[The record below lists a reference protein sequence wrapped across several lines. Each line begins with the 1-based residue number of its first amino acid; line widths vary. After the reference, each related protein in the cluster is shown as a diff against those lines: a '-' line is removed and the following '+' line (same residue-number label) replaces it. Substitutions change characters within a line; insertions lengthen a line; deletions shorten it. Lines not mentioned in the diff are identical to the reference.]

1 MVEFYIYF
9 FCRLLYNA
17 NSYSIL
23 REKYPFVKSFTTKE
37 EISMNRKKRTVSLL
51 LALLMLTSATMVSC
65 SDGTENSEDVSD
77 NTPAVD
83 TQIENVEE
91 TEPEELTPAE
101 QRALIPDDLP
111 DQTFDGRSYI
121 IAVAQNKE
129 FEIKSEELT
138 GEATNDAV
146 YDRNIRIEDRFDV
159 KIESYFPS
167 AAPYDDVKTVVTS
180 GTYAYDVVGFQNYKS
195 FVPIMA
201 GVLYNWCEMPHV
213 NLEKPWHNQ
222 LANDPATINGKLY
235 AINSDLSISTLQYT
249 YGMFFNYNIWDRY
262 GVSSQDF
269 YDMVFDG
276 TWTVEKM
283 QSMTT
288 EIWEDTN
295 GNGIHDRDDIHGYS
309 VYLGLNNTDVWLA
322 AFDLDVATIND
333 DGTFEITFFN
343 EKTVNALEKAIAL
356 SYDKN
361 GYINT
366 VSWRDV
372 PDAFAE
378 GKVAMTQLY
387 FGETTESLGEM
398 EDTYGI
404 LPLPKFDENQEGYYT
419 NAWDT
424 FSVYAVPL
432 TVDDDDLDVTGI
444 IFEALCAESYKTVF
458 PAYYDQALKSRYS
471 AEPATAEI
479 IDLIMAGRKL
489 EFTFQFGENLSSLP
503 YMFRQM
509 LASKSTDI
517 ASTYKKQQK
526 SLNKVMQR
534 MLNIYFEE

>member
-1 MVEFYIYF
+1 MKKH
-9 FCRLLYNA
+9 R
-17 NSYSIL
+17 NSL
-23 REKYPFVKSFTTKE
+23 
-37 EISMNRKKRTVSLL
+37 SLL
-51 LALLMLTSATMVSC
+51 LALSILLSAGMISC
-65 SDGTENSEDVSD
+65 SDGTENSDPVSDTPAISSD
-77 NTPAVD
+77 NTTA
-83 TQIENVEE
+83 EE
-91 TEPEELTPAE
+91 TEPEDLTPAE
-101 QRALIPDDLP
+101 QRALIPDELP
-111 DQTFDGRSYI
+111 DQTFNGRSYI
-121 IAVAQNKE
+121 IAVEQDKE
-129 FEIKSEELT
+129 YEILSEELT

-159 KIESYFPS
+159 KIESYVPS
-167 AAPYDDVKTVVTS
+167 AYPYDDVKTVVTS
-180 GTYAYDVVGFQNYKS
+180 GTYAYDIVGFWNFKA

-201 GVLYNWCEMPHV
+201 GVLYNWCELPYV
-213 NLEKPWHNQ
+213 DLEKPWHNS
-222 LANDPATINGKLY
+222 LANEPATINGKLY

-262 GVSSQDF
+262 DVASQDF

-288 EIWEDTN
+288 GIWEDTN
-295 GNGIHDRDDIHGYS
+295 GDGKHDRNDVHGYS

-343 EKTVNALEKAIAL
+343 EKTITALEKAIAL

-361 GYINT
+361 GYRNT
-366 VSWRDV
+366 VGWRDV
-372 PDAFAE
+372 PTAFAE
-378 GKVAMTQLY
+378 GKIAMTQLY

-404 LPLPKFDENQEGYYT
+404 LPLPKFDEAQEGYYT
-419 NAWDT
+419 NAWDQ

-432 TVDDDDLDVTGI
+432 TVADADKDVTGI

-503 YMFRQM
+503 YMFRNM
-509 LASKSTDI
+509 LASNSTDI

-526 SLNKVMQR
+526 ALNKVMQR
-534 MLNIYFEE
+534 LVDIYFEN

>member
-1 MVEFYIYF
+1 MFEFYIYF

-17 NSYSIL
+17 NSCSIL
-23 REKYPFVKSFTTKE
+23 REKHPFVKSFTTKE
-37 EISMNRKKRTVSLL
+37 EISMNKKKRTVSLL

-83 TQIENVEE
+83 TQIENAEE

-101 QRALIPDDLP
+101 QRALIPDELP
-111 DQTFDGRSYI
+111 DQTFGGRSYI
-121 IAVAQNKE
+121 VAVAQNKE
-129 FEIKSEELT
+129 FEIRSEELT

-159 KIESYFPS
+159 KIEAYIPS
-167 AAPYDDVKTVVTS
+167 AATYDDVKTVVTS

-195 FVPIMA
+195 SVPIMA

-235 AINSDLSISTLQYT
+235 ALNSDLSISTLQYT
-249 YGMFFNYNIWDRY
+249 YGMFFNYDIWDRY

-378 GKVAMTQLY
+378 GKIAMTQLY

-432 TVDDDDLDVTGI
+432 TVADDDLDVTGI